1 MPSTRTLTTAFALSR
16 LLFGVGLIA
25 APDKLSARWI
35 GEDGERGPVQVIIR
49 GLGARDIALSAGAL
63 ACLRNDDQLA
73 IWLAGAIVADL
84 TDVASIFAP
93 PASQL
98 PDNARLGTV
107 LLGGGAAA
115 AGAALLARV
124 KG

>member
-1 MPSTRTLTTAFALSR
+1 MPSTRHLTAAFALSR
-16 LLFGVGLIA
+16 LLFGVGLIV

-35 GEDGERGPVQVIIR
+35 GEDGERGPVQVLLR

-63 ACLRNDDQLA
+63 ACIGDDDQLA
-73 IWLAGAIVADL
+73 VWLAGAIIGDL
-84 TDVASIFAP
+84 TDVVAIFVP

-98 PDNARLGTV
+98 PANARLGTV
-107 LLGGGAAA
+107 ALGGGAAA

-124 KG
+124 KR

>member
-16 LLFGVGLIA
+16 LLFGIGLIA

-35 GEDGERGPVQVIIR
+35 GKDGERGPVMVLLR
-49 GLGARDIALSAGAL
+49 GLGARDIALSVGAL
-63 ACLRNDDQLA
+63 ASLGDDDQLA
-73 IWLAGAIVADL
+73 LWLAGAILGDL
-84 TDVASIFAP
+84 ADVASIFVP

-107 LLGGGAAA
+107 ALGGGAAA

-124 KG
+124 KR

>member
-1 MPSTRTLTTAFALSR
+1 MPSTRTLTAAFALGR
-16 LLFGVGLIA
+16 LLFGVGLVA

-35 GEDGERGPVQVIIR
+35 GSDGERGPVQVLIR

-63 ACLRNDDQLA
+63 ASLADDDRLA
-73 IWLAGAIVADL
+73 AWLAGAILADL
-84 TDVASIFAP
+84 SDVASIFVP

-115 AGAALLARV
+115 AGAALLTQV
-124 KG
+124 KK

>member
-1 MPSTRTLTTAFALSR
+1 MASTRTLTAAFALSR
-16 LLFGVGLIA
+16 LVFGIGLIV

-35 GEDGERGPVQVIIR
+35 GEDGERGPVQVLLR
-49 GLGARDIALSAGAL
+49 GLGARDVALSAGAL
-63 ACLRNDDQLA
+63 ASLGDDDQLA
-73 IWLAGAIVADL
+73 VWLAGAIIGDL
-84 TDVASIFAP
+84 TDVASIFVP

-107 LLGGGAAA
+107 ALGGGAAA
-115 AGAALLARV
+115 AGIALLARV

>member
-1 MPSTRTLTTAFALSR
+1 MPSTRTLTTAFALGR
-16 LLFGVGLIA
+16 LAFGVGLIA

-35 GEDGERGPVQVIIR
+35 GADGERGPVKVLLR

-63 ACLRNDDQLA
+63 ASLGDDDHLA
-73 IWLAGAIVADL
+73 LWLAGAIVGDL
-84 TDVASIFAP
+84 TDLASIFVP

-98 PDNARLGTV
+98 PSHARVGTV

-115 AGAALLARV
+115 AGAALLAQV
-124 KG
+124 KR

>member
-1 MPSTRTLTTAFALSR
+1 MSSTRTLTTIFALSR
-16 LLFGVGLIA
+16 LLFGVGMIA
-25 APDKLSARWI
+25 APDKLTSRWI
-35 GEDGERGPVQVIIR
+35 GDDGERGPVQVLIR

-63 ACLRNDDQLA
+63 ASLGDDDQLA
-73 IWLAGAIVADL
+73 VWLAGAVLADL
-84 TDVASIFAP
+84 SDVAAVFVP